1 MHAIAARWITVA
13 PWHPNALLMSSKAEE
28 LSLED
33 HGLRQGVFTYYV
45 LRGMKGAADVNN
57 DYIVTVKEL
66 YNYVYAK
73 VREYTAG
80 VQTPV
85 LTGNYD
91 ENMPVSL
98 RRQ

>member
-1 MHAIAARWITVA
+1 
-13 PWHPNALLMSSKAEE
+13 MSSKAEE

-33 HGLRQGVFTYYV
+33 HGLRQGVFTYYI
-45 LRGMKGAADVNN
+45 LKGLKGAADPNG

-73 VREYTAG
+73 VREYTAN

-85 LTGNYD
+85 LTGDYD
-91 ENMPVSL
+91 DNMPVAL
-98 RRQ
+98 RRN

>member
-1 MHAIAARWITVA
+1 
-13 PWHPNALLMSSKAEE
+13 MSSKADE

-33 HGLRQGVFTYYV
+33 HGLRQGVFTYYI
-45 LRGMKGAADVNN
+45 LRGMKGAADTNN
-57 DYIVTVKEL
+57 DYIVTEL
-66 YNYVYAK
+66 HKYVYAK

-91 ENMPVSL
+91 IDMPVSL